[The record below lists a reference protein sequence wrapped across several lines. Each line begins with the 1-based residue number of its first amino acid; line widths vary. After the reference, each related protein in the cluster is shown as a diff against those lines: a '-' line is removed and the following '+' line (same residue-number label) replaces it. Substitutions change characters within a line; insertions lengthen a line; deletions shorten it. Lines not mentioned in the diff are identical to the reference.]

1 MPNDARARGARPKG
15 TQPETSEATQPE
27 TGPPESPRFET
38 SHLET
43 LAVHAGIEP
52 DTATGAV
59 TPPIH
64 LATTF
69 ERAADGSFPSGYV
82 YTRGGNPTRTALERA
97 LATLQGGVDAAAF
110 ASGSAAAA
118 AVFRALRPGDHAIV
132 PRDLYHGIRRLLH
145 DVLGPWGLEFT
156 TVDPTDAANVADAIR
171 DDTRLIW
178 VETPSNP
185 TLGITDV
192 AAVAKIARSAG
203 ATLAVDAT
211 WTPPGVQDPFALG
224 ADLVVHSTTKYLGGH
239 SDVLGGA
246 VITRTQSPTFER
258 VRALQT
264 TEGAVP
270 DPFACWLVMRGLRTL
285 PYRMRGHTEN
295 AAKVATFLSGHPSV
309 ASTLYPGLPEHPGHA
324 VAMRQMTGFGGM
336 LSFRVRGGRDAA
348 MAVAARVRLFTR
360 ATSLGGVES
369 LIEHRASI
377 EGEGSTTPDD
387 LLRVSVGLEHP
398 DDLIADLRQALE
410 GRAA

>member
-1 MPNDARARGARPKG
+1 MAKDAKAPITRP
-15 TQPETSEATQPE
+15 TTM
-27 TGPPESPRFET
+27 R
-38 SHLET
+38 LET
-43 LAVHAGIEP
+43 LAVHAGVTP
-52 DTATGAV
+52 DPTTGAV

-69 ERAADGSFPSGYV
+69 ERAADGSFPGGYV
-82 YTRGGNPTRTALERA
+82 YTRGGNPTRTALEQA
-97 LATLQGGVDAAAF
+97 LAALQGGSDAAAF
-110 ASGSAAAA
+110 ASGSAAAS

-132 PRDLYHGIRRLLH
+132 PRDLYHGIRHLLH
-145 DVLGPWGLEFT
+145 DVLGPWGLAFT
-156 TVDPTDAANVADAIR
+156 TVDPTDPANVAAAAR
-171 DDTRLIW
+171 EDTRLIW

-185 TLGITDV
+185 TLGITDI
-192 AAVAKIARSAG
+192 AAVADIARSAG
-203 ATLAVDAT
+203 STLVVDAT

-246 VITRTQSPTFER
+246 VITRSGHPMFER

-295 AAKVATFLSGHPSV
+295 AAKVAAFLDGHTAV
-309 ASTLYPGLPEHPGHA
+309 AQVLYPGLPQHPGHA
-324 VAMRQMTGFGGM
+324 VAAKQMTSYGGM
-336 LSFRVRGGRDAA
+336 VSFRVNGGEAAA
-348 MAVAARVRLFTR
+348 MSVAARVRLFTR

-377 EGEGSTTPDD
+377 EGEGTTTPDD

-398 DDLIADLRQALE
+398 DDLIDDLRQALE